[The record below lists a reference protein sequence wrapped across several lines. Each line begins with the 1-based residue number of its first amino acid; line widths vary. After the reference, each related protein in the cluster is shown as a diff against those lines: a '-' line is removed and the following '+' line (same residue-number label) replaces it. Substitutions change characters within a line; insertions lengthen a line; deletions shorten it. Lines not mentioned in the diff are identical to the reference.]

1 MQVFLKPSVVAKS
14 RWFKQNLNYV
24 KLIAFF
30 NLYRLTFPQTI
41 LVRFV

>member
-1 MQVFLKPSVVAKS
+1 MQGFLKPSAVAKS

-30 NLYRLTFPQTI
+30 NLYRLIFPQTI
-41 LVRFV
+41 LLRFA